1 MKRLTRPTMVALA
14 IVALGFGLRLYRLDA
29 QSFWYD
35 EAYSASVAGG
45 APAQIMFNRFHDV
58 HPPLYH
64 LVLHLWQM
72 IDHSDFT
79 LRLLSAMLGTAGI
92 AALYALGKATF
103 DQKVGLTA
111 AAITCLAP
119 YTVFY
124 GQEAR
129 MYSLL
134 LLLSSMLLLSYKR
147 MLDTGSTRWW
157 LAYTACVALSLYVQY
172 ISALLLLGLHLHFF
186 VSQRRDRRRLVLLAA
201 GDALALL
208 TVAPQLAIFV
218 AATEGVS
225 QYQWPAPQRP
235 GIASLLSAPYALTLS
250 QFTSDRLVT
259 LSYAVVLLLFI
270 ITHLQLARQVVQRG
284 DQSGQLMLLLWAFWT
299 PLLAAFV
306 MSQWRSI
313 YRERALIVAVPALY
327 LLLSWGVTRTKER
340 YLNLVVLLLLG
351 VFAVGGL
358 HNWYFDPTFSKPP
371 FRAAAQS
378 LFDEVDSDRPILHSS
393 DAAFLL
399 FMRYAPQYE
408 HYLVAGDP
416 TPHMPIETYRLFGGE
431 VVDRGEVTASELCLV
446 VALEHSVE
454 FQREVADWFDQHFH
468 LVDARNFDGV
478 ILRHYES
485 DGPRAD

>member
-1 MKRLTRPTMVALA
+1 MKRLTRPTILALA
-14 IVALGFGLRLYRLDA
+14 IIALGFGLRLYRLDA

-35 EAYSASVAGG
+35 EAYSASVASGT
-45 APAQIMFNRFHDV
+45 PAQIIFNYFNDV
-58 HPPLYH
+58 HPPLYY

-72 IDHSDFT
+72 IDDSDFT

-103 DQKVGLTA
+103 DQKVGLAA

-134 LLLSSMLLLSYKR
+134 LLLSSMLLLSYNR

-157 LAYTACVALSLYVQY
+157 LAYTACATLSLYVQY

-186 VSQRRDRRRLVLLAA
+186 VTHRRDRRPWVLLAT
-201 GDALALL
+201 GDILALL

-218 AATEGVS
+218 AATQRVS
-225 QYQWPAPQRP
+225 DYQWPAPQRP

-250 QFTSDRLVT
+250 QFTTERLVP
-259 LSYAVVLLLFI
+259 LAFAVVLLLLM
-270 ITHLQLARQVVQRG
+270 ITHLQLARHMVRAG
-284 DQSGQLMLLLWAFWT
+284 DKGGKLTLLLCALWT
-299 PLLAAFV
+299 PLLTAFAL
-306 MSQWRSI
+306 SQWQSI
-313 YRERALIVAVPALY
+313 YRERALIVMVPALY
-327 LLLSWGVTRTKER
+327 LLLSWGATRTKER
-340 YLNLVVLLLLG
+340 YFNLVALLLLG
-351 VFAVGGL
+351 AFAVGGL
-358 HNWYFDPTFSKPP
+358 HNWYFDPGFSKPP
-371 FRAAAQS
+371 FRFAAHS
-378 LFDEVDSDRPILHSS
+378 LPDFVEHDEPILHTS

-408 HYLVAGDP
+408 HYLIAGDP

-431 VVDRGEVTASELCLV
+431 IVDRNEVTASQLCLV
-446 VALEHSVE
+446 VALEHSIE
-454 FQREVADWFDQHFH
+454 FQREVQDWFDQHFV

-478 ILRHYES
+478 ILRLYES
-485 DGPRAD
+485 DGPQAD

>member
-1 MKRLTRPTMVALA
+1 MRGLTGPTTVALV

-35 EAYSASVAGG
+35 EAYSASVANGT
-45 APAQIMFNRFHDV
+45 PVQIFFNHFSDV
-58 HPPLYH
+58 HPPLYY

-72 IDHSDFT
+72 IDDSDFT

-103 DQKVGLTA
+103 DQKVGLAA

-134 LLLSSMLLLSYKR
+134 LLLSSMLLLSYDR
-147 MLDTGSTRWW
+147 MLRTGSTRWW
-157 LAYTACVALSLYVQY
+157 LAYTACAILSVYVQY

-186 VSQRRDRRRLVLLAA
+186 IAQRGDRKLWALLAASDTLVLLA
-201 GDALALL
+201 
-208 TVAPQLAIFV
+208 VVPQLAIFV
-218 AATEGVS
+218 AGTQRVS
-225 QYQWPAPQRP
+225 EYQWPAPQRP
-235 GIASLLSAPYALTLS
+235 GIDSLLSAPYALTLS
-250 QFTSDRLVT
+250 QFTTRQLVP
-259 LSYAVVLLLFI
+259 LSFALVLLLLI
-270 ITHLQLARQVVQRG
+270 ITHLQLARHMVRAG
-284 DQSGQLMLLLWAFWT
+284 DKGGKLTLLLCALWT
-299 PLLAAFV
+299 PLLTAFAL
-306 MSQWRSI
+306 SQWQSI
-313 YRERALIVAVPALY
+313 YRERALIVMVPALY
-327 LLLSWGVTRTKER
+327 LLLSWGVTRTRER
-340 YLNLVVLLLLG
+340 YFNLVALLLLG
-351 VFAVGGL
+351 AFAVGGL
-358 HNWYFDPTFSKPP
+358 HNWYFDPGFSKPP
-371 FRAAAQS
+371 FRAAARS
-378 LFDEVDSDRPILHSS
+378 LLDGVDRDQPILHTS

-431 VVDRGEVTASELCLV
+431 IVDRGEVTASQVCLV

-454 FQREVADWFDQHFH
+454 FQEEVTDWFDQHFH

-478 ILRHYES
+478 ILRLYES